1 MKKRKLLLNK
11 PLIDYQV
18 GSEIKNS
25 SLSNV
30 IKTTKNVLLSQGY
43 RRKNQKNQNNNHLK
57 SIITS
62 HKEVQNPLSKI
73 LFNDDKYQ
81 LMKLFYNSFRDKFDK
96 KENFGYI
103 SKNNAVILQNYRD
116 LFKKTLDSDL
126 HIFNSDQVRIRW
138 FLVNCKSGNSG
149 FSKRLSQ
156 LIDYDEMGSSVDEK
170 ISFLLLQPTFLVN
183 DILITKSFLIIY

>member
-1 MKKRKLLLNK
+1 
-11 PLIDYQV
+11 
-18 GSEIKNS
+18 
-25 SLSNV
+25 
-30 IKTTKNVLLSQGY
+30 
-43 RRKNQKNQNNNHLK
+43 
-57 SIITS
+57 
-62 HKEVQNPLSKI
+62 
-73 LFNDDKYQ
+73 
-81 LMKLFYNSFRDKFDK
+81 MKLFYHSFRDKFDK

-126 HIFNSDQVRIRW
+126 HIFNSDQVRFSATVLLFIGTTNGKNYNLLLNKKKIRW
-138 FLVNCKSGNSG
+138 FLVNCKSGNTG